1 VSRPQYEIAD
11 VIERFGQQFYTE
23 CNPNQY
29 QMRILNALSICRTSQ
44 LGWHK
49 DVCDCC
55 GKERISYNS
64 CRNRHCPKC
73 QSARQ
78 AFWVED
84 LLETTLPVKHYHIV
98 FTVPHE
104 LNIICL
110 LDSKWFYGQLFASI
124 WETLRQ
130 FGYTHFGVEGGAV
143 CVLHTWGQ
151 NLSLHPHIHC
161 IVPATGETPSGNIKD
176 IGSRGKFLYSVVQ
189 LSHVFRGKLMESIKR
204 NLKKQSLL
212 QQHQPLVNA
221 AWKKPWV
228 VHCEPSLGKP
238 EHVVKY
244 LGQYTHRV
252 AITNHRIIEI
262 NDDGVTFM
270 HKDYCDGAKQK
281 PVKLTGVEF
290 LRRFCLHILP
300 HRFVK
305 IRRYGIYSS
314 RARALKQKANPRMVI
329 KTKEKETVQQR
340 IQRLTGF
347 DLYQCPF
354 CKQGFMSVSRRMEEM
369 PRIRSPSGF
378 FASVSLNEL

>member
-1 VSRPQYEIAD
+1 MSRPQYEVAD
-11 VIERFGQQFYTE
+11 VIDRFEQEFYTE
-23 CNPNQY
+23 CNPNLY
-29 QMRILNALSICRTSQ
+29 QRRVLNALSICRTSQ

-84 LLETTLPVKHYHIV
+84 LIETTLPVKHYHIV

-104 LNIICL
+104 LNTICL
-110 LDSKWFYGQLFASI
+110 LDSKWFYGQLFATVCD
-124 WETLRQ
+124 TLRQ

-161 IVPATGETPSGNIKD
+161 IVPAVGETLAGNIRH
-176 IGSRGKFLYSVVQ
+176 IGSSGKFLYPVDQ
-189 LSHVFRGKLMESIKR
+189 LSLVFRGKLMESIKR
-204 NLKKQSLL
+204 NLKKQSFLMKYQAL
-212 QQHQPLVNA
+212 INA

-252 AITNHRIIEI
+252 AITNQRIINI
-262 NDDGVTFM
+262 DDNGVTFM
-270 HKDYCDGAKQK
+270 HKDYTDGAKQK
-281 PVKLTGVEF
+281 PITLSGVEF

-300 HRFVK
+300 RRFVK
-305 IRRYGIYSS
+305 IRRYI
-314 RARALKQKANPRMVI
+314 
-329 KTKEKETVQQR
+329 QQ
-340 IQRLTGF
+340 QGEGF
-347 DLYQCPF
+347 EDEGKSQNGY
-354 CKQGFMSVSRRMEEM
+354 
-369 PRIRSPSGF
+369 
-378 FASVSLNEL
+378 